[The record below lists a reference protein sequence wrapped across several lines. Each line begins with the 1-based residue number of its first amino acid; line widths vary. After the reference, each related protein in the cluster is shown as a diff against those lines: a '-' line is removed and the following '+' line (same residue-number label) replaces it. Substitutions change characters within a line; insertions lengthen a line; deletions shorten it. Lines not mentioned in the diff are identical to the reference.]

1 MIIELARRA
10 KTSSRG
16 ALAVDTIGGARRAIG
31 AGAPAVR
38 GGRGDPGRLSC
49 RWVYDRASG
58 RLACRWISAL

>member
-10 KTSSRG
+10 KTSPRG
-16 ALAVDTIGGARRAIG
+16 ALAEVAIGGTRRAIE
-31 AGAPAVR
+31 AGAPAARGER
-38 GGRGDPGRLSC
+38 GGPGRLSC